1 MSTTRFSNNRF
12 GLKLLTVCQALK
24 TSRYV
29 YFTYFVCLNY
39 TIPPISLLFIY
50 QLKSSWAGYYDYNTL
65 DHNAII
71 GHHPY
76 HQNLIF
82 VTGFSGHGIQQA
94 TAAGRAAMELIIDGS
109 FQTID
114 LNRFSFNRI
123 IQKQPI
129 FEQNIV

>member
-1 MSTTRFSNNRF
+1 ML
-12 GLKLLTVCQALK
+12 LK
-24 TSRYV
+24 
-29 YFTYFVCLNY
+29 
-39 TIPPISLLFIY
+39 

-65 DHNAII
+65 DQNAII
-71 GHHPY
+71 GYHPY
-76 HQNLIF
+76 HQNLMF

-114 LNRFSFNRI
+114 LNRFSFDRI
-123 IQKQPI
+123 LQKQPI